1 MFETSGIRH
10 LKQLVYHRG
19 NLSFPGS
26 QGLGSRGWLLFG
38 NPYLAGFC
46 ENEMTLENRYE
57 LVVTV
62 YVAFHPQSDLSDSVT
77 RQNGPRPCCRQFT
90 ESKCLGVELR
100 HLQIRDVPQIIL
112 MPGEGRKPHRLFGQH
127 LH

>member
-1 MFETSGIRH
+1 MLETSGIRH
-10 LKQLVYHRG
+10 LKELVYHRG
-19 NLSFPGS
+19 SLKFPWESGLSK
-26 QGLGSRGWLLFG
+26 LRLLFG
-38 NPYLAGFC
+38 NPHLAGFC

-77 RQNGPRPCCRQFT
+77 HQNGPRPCCRQFI
-90 ESKCLGVELR
+90 ESKVWGVELR

-112 MPGEGRKPHRLFGQH
+112 MPGEG
-127 LH
+127 